1 MSLSFKFS
9 FSVTAADYGM
19 FIISMQ
25 PFVIKNCPTGVV
37 FMQVHFF
44 KLDTSKQ
51 ICVSFLTLLVEDY
64 ALIFRPNQAHVAWR
78 SDREILCVCME
89 KKPKNGN
96 IFFHSDHN
104 QDPIGIQKV
113 YHALPTFLPSD
124 IRFSRHLF
132 IASVIAFLDC
142 SLFQ

>member
-1 MSLSFKFS
+1 
-9 FSVTAADYGM
+9 
-19 FIISMQ
+19 MQ
-25 PFVIKNCPTGVV
+25 PFVIKNCPTGVI
-37 FMQVHFF
+37 FLQVHFF
-44 KLDTSKQ
+44 KLDTSKR
-51 ICVSFLTLLVEDY
+51 IFVFFLTLLVKDY
-64 ALIFRPNQAHVAWR
+64 LLIYQPNQANVAWR
-78 SDREILCVCME
+78 SDREILDVCTE
-89 KKPKNGN
+89 KKPKNRN
-96 IFFHSDHN
+96 IFIDSDHN